1 MIDSIDLIVKN
12 IKYLDIKY
20 LKSLGICV
28 DTYNYDKYK
37 YTRNRYKKEN
47 PTFLNY
53 DYGYEFY
60 YKFTSFKYSM
70 KQKYLL
76 IFTHPNEILQKDVVT
91 LTDKEEY
98 KQIVS
103 KRVAE
108 ILNTKQTIPKEVSRV
123 DYKVDIKMDSK
134 EMLKE
139 YIGLLNKHDRKYR
152 YMKKKRNYNSSTY
165 LTNNYGQNCFNF
177 YDKEEEQIT
186 NRGSHNKKYENVL
199 RLEVQNKNPKIKALL
214 KNEGIEPILDN
225 YYSKEGMERNFFD
238 IIAPYLYKG
247 DYYKMKQ
254 AREIINKSNYSPKW
268 KSKLKGFLKA
278 VAINGGVKATYNKKY
293 CCEDTGKEYIKKLND
308 LGINP
313 ITLDDNS
320 PYNKLDNLVK
330 LARNIVETECYK

>member
-12 IKYLDIKY
+12 IKYLDIKH

-28 DTYNYDKYK
+28 DTYNYDKDK
-37 YTRNRYKKEN
+37 YTRSRYKKEN
-47 PTFLNY
+47 LTFSND
-53 DYGYEFY
+53 DYGKNFS
-60 YKFTSFKYSM
+60 YKWISCKYSM
-70 KQKYLL
+70 KYKYLL
-76 IFTHPNEILQKDVVT
+76 IFTHADEILQKDVVT

-98 KQIVS
+98 KQRVS
-103 KRVAE
+103 KQVAE
-108 ILNTKQTIPKEVSRV
+108 ILNTKQMIQKEVHRV

-165 LTNNYGQNCFNF
+165 LTNTYGQNCFNF

-186 NRGSHNKKYENVL
+186 RRGSHNKKYENVL

-214 KNEGIEPILDN
+214 KNQGIEPTLDN
-225 YYSKEGMERNFFD
+225 YYSKEGMEIGFFH
-238 IIAPYLYKG
+238 IIAPYLYDG
-247 DYYKMKQ
+247 DYYKIKQ
-254 AREIINKSNYSPKW
+254 ARKIISDSSYSPKW
-268 KSKLKGFLKA
+268 KNKLKDFLKA
-278 VAINGGVKATYNKKY
+278 VAINGGVRATYNKKY
-293 CCEDTGKEYIKKLND
+293 CCEDTAREYIKKLNN

-313 ITLDDNS
+313 ITLDEDS
-320 PYNKLDNLVK
+320 PYDKLDNLVK